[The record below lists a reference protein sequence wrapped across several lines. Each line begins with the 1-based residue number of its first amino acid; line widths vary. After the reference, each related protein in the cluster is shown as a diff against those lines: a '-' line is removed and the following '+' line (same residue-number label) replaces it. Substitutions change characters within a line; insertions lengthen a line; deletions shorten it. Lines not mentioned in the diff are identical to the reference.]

1 MLKYQPPIRRRNVAR
16 GHVYEDANGRPVT
29 GVTTILSKGWPKPQL
44 PGWSA
49 RVVAETAVNQ
59 WDELAEQPISVRLKT
74 LKDAP
79 WADRDAAAR
88 RGTEVHSLA
97 EQLVAGQRV
106 TVPDELAGHVDAYVK
121 FLNEWDPQPILVEAV
136 IANYTIGY
144 AGTLD
149 LIAELAN
156 ETWLLDVKT
165 TRSGVYGETAYQLA
179 AYRYAERYVDALGNE
194 QPMIPVDRCGVIW
207 VRSDGYSLKPMT
219 VGPAEFR
226 QFRYI
231 HENAKAA
238 ETAPTLIGDELQPP
252 VEETAS

>member
-1 MLKYQPPIRRRNVAR
+1 MKYTPPIRRRNVAR

-49 RVVAETAVNQ
+49 RTVAETAVNR
-59 WDELAEQPISVRLKT
+59 WDELAQLPISVRLKE

-88 RGTEVHSLA
+88 RGTEVHDLA
-97 EQLVAGQRV
+97 EQLVAGHRV
-106 TVPDELAGHVDAYVK
+106 NAPDELAGHVDAYVK
-121 FLNEWDPQPILVEAV
+121 FLNDADPEPVLVEAV
-136 IANYTIGY
+136 VANYTIGY

-149 LIAELAN
+149 LIADIRGER
-156 ETWLLDVKT
+156 WLLDIKT

-179 AYRYAERYVDALGNE
+179 AYRYAEKFLGYGE
-194 QPMIPVDRCGVIW
+194 QPMIPVDRCAVVW
-207 VRSDGYSLKPMT
+207 VRSDGYSFKPMT

-231 HENAKAA
+231 YENCKAA
-238 ETAPTLIGDELQPP
+238 DIAPTLIGDEITWGDQ
-252 VEETAS
+252 